1 MELHEL
7 LAREAIR
14 DLVARY
20 NSTGDSGRFAET
32 LALFADDA
40 VLERPD
46 GRFEGL
52 AAIEGQ
58 FHGAAT
64 DLSHLAGPDGRM
76 YLRHFTSTH
85 QIDLVDPETAT
96 GRCYYQVLLPK
107 GLDHW
112 GRYLDTYGVRDGRW
126 VFTSRTVTIDGH
138 HPGGMAE
145 QFLSKLDGD

>member
-1 MELHEL
+1 MELWEL
-7 LAREAIR
+7 VARESIR

-20 NSTGDSGRFAET
+20 NSTGDSGRFVET
-32 LALFADDA
+32 LALFAPDA
-40 VLERPD
+40 VMERPD
-46 GRFEGL
+46 ARFEGL

-76 YLRHFTSTH
+76 YLRHFTSSH
-85 QIDLVDPETAT
+85 QIDLVDQTHAT

-112 GRYLDTYGVRDGRW
+112 GRYIDEYEERDGRW
-126 VFTSRTVTIDGH
+126 LFTRRVVTIDGH
-138 HPGGMAE
+138 HAGGMASAFFGE
-145 QFLSKLDGD
+145 

>member
-1 MELHEL
+1 MELWEL
-7 LAREAIR
+7 VARESIR

-32 LALFADDA
+32 LALFAEDA

-46 GRFEGL
+46 GSFVGL

-76 YLRHFTSTH
+76 YLRHFTSSH
-85 QIDLVDPETAT
+85 QIDLVDRTHAT

-112 GRYLDTYGVRDGRW
+112 GRYIDRYEERDGRW
-126 VFTSRTVTIDGH
+126 LFVHRVVTIDGH
-138 HPGGMAE
+138 HPGGMA
-145 QFLSKLDGD
+145 